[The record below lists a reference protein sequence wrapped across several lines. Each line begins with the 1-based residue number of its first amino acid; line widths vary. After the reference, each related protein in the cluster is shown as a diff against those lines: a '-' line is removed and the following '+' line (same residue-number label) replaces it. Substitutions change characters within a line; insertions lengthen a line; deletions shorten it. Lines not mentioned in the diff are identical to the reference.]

1 MSRDL
6 RRQPRPVR
14 ATRRPSP
21 LKVSLAVVVSAI
33 AVIVLFA
40 AGIAAEQYQ
49 RGLPAAATATT
60 RPTPKAVPA
69 GPGLG
74 DAVRD
79 GKLEFVVS
87 RVDCSRVTIG
97 IEHLKR
103 TASGKFCVVSMS
115 VRNIGDGAKYFVGHS
130 QKAYDAA
137 GAEYGSDE
145 LAGVYANR
153 GTEAFLRKLDPGERV
168 AGKVVFDVPKTTRL
182 TTLKLHDSPLSRGVA
197 VTLG

>member
-1 MSRDL
+1 MSQDL
-6 RRQPRPVR
+6 RSRRRPVR
-14 ATRRPSP
+14 ASRRVSP
-21 LKVSLAVVVSAI
+21 IKVAVAVVVSSILVI
-33 AVIVLFA
+33 ALFA
-40 AGIAAEQYQ
+40 AGIAAEEYNHGPQPTAA
-49 RGLPAAATATT
+49 PAKVA
-60 RPTPKAVPA
+60 PPA

-87 RVDCSRVTIG
+87 RVDCAHTTIG

-103 TASGKFCVVSMS
+103 TATGKFCVVSMS
-115 VRNIGDGAKYFVGHS
+115 VRNISDGSKYFVGHA

-153 GTEAFLRKLDPGERV
+153 GTEGFLRKLAPGERV
-168 AGKVVFDVPKTTRL
+168 IGRLVFDVPKKTRL
-182 TTLKLHDSPLSRGVA
+182 ATLKLHDSPLSGGAQVR
-197 VTLG
+197 LGTG